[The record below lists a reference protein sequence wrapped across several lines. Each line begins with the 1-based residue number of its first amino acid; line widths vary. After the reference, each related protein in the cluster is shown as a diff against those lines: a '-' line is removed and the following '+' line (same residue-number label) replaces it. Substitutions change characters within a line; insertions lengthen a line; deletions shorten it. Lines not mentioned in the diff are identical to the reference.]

1 MKRYLYKDV
10 ELLYRQ
16 YYADV
21 YRYISLIQYAS
32 SDVEDIV
39 QNTFIK
45 AMRGIAGFRGYSS
58 IRTWLFAIARNESMN
73 YSKKWAG
80 DVPTDNKLDFNRSI
94 SIDEAVCN
102 KEAADMIIKY
112 MKCCDEPKRS
122 LLALR
127 LIGEKSFVEIG
138 EILGKSDTWCRV
150 TFMRAKNEIISKL
163 EEFDTYE

>member
-1 MKRYLYKDV
+1 MKRYFREDV

-16 YYADV
+16 YYGDV
-21 YRYISLIQYAS
+21 YRYISLIQYS
-32 SDVEDIV
+32 PSDVEDIV

-45 AMRGIAGFRGYSS
+45 AMRGIADFRGYSG

-73 YSKKWAG
+73 YSKKKRG
-80 DVPTDNKLDFNRSI
+80 DVSIDNSVDFNRCI
-94 SIDEAVCN
+94 SIDETACK
-102 KEAADMIIKY
+102 KEAADRIIKY
-112 MKCCDEPKRS
+112 IHGCDEPKRS

-138 EILGKSDTWCRV
+138 EMLGKSDTWCRV

-163 EEFDTYE
+163 EELDIYE

>member
-1 MKRYLYKDV
+1 MKRYLHKDV

-45 AMRGIAGFRGYSS
+45 AMRGIADFRGYSS
-58 IRTWLFAIARNESMN
+58 IRTWLFTIARNESIS
-73 YSKKWAG
+73 YSKKKGG
-80 DVPTDNKLDFNRSI
+80 DVPLDNMRDFNQYI
-94 SIDEAVCN
+94 SIDETVCN
-102 KEAADMIIKY
+102 KEAVDVIMKY
-112 MKCCDEPKRS
+112 MKCCAEPKRS

-150 TFMRAKNEIISKL
+150 TFLRAKSEIIGKL
-163 EEFDTYE
+163 EELDK